1 MRSLTTRL
9 TLATCLCAGI
19 LGAWIIPTLA
29 ATKPPG
35 TPVPSH
41 PPIPNQLKDACVDQ
55 LTRPADETISIGTSK
70 SAVNKTI
77 TTAPVATGPVGLTA
91 AVCKRRAIDINVPA
105 NPGPCPNCNLAA
117 EISVCAGNFTG
128 STFEKFCTVP
138 TNSTAEVTCKKFQ
151 HHIEVYKKAAG
162 QTEFVL
168 VQNGKFLY
176 QGFMSSAGCRVAAST
191 YGQTHNHDT
200 AEVKPN
206 VTRPTSGVDVY
217 RVLSEPVFNGATV
230 STVLF
235 IEFE

>member
-1 MRSLTTRL
+1 
-9 TLATCLCAGI
+9 
-19 LGAWIIPTLA
+19 
-29 ATKPPG
+29 
-35 TPVPSH
+35 
-41 PPIPNQLKDACVDQ
+41 
-55 LTRPADETISIGTSK
+55 
-70 SAVNKTI
+70 
-77 TTAPVATGPVGLTA
+77 
-91 AVCKRRAIDINVPA
+91 
-105 NPGPCPNCNLAA
+105 LAA